1 MRAFKTVN
9 DQYIEPISFTVPR
22 RAETFQSDI
31 YPPAVGS
38 KPALSAEEWLAG
50 KEALPP
56 KIEFE
61 SIYEGGAPKEVPGD
75 YKPAAAPAPA
85 PAPVPKPAPKEPEP
99 APAARSPPPSM
110 KDQGQ
115 SMAAMA
121 SKFEDKEEV
130 EDDAS
135 SFEEISKPVQR
146 KVETKAQA
154 PTTTASA
161 PAPKPAAAPLKSP
174 SFATSPAVASP
185 TQPASSNAAGSG
197 SQTTLDQIRELLES
211 QSQQLVNLTGEVE
224 SLKKR
229 VGSGT
234 QDQSERIRQLELELE
249 TLRS

>member
-38 KPALSAEEWLAG
+38 KAALSAEDWLSG

-61 SIYEGGAPKEVPGD
+61 SIYEGGAPKEVPAD
-75 YKPAAAPAPA
+75 YKPVTSPAPA

-99 APAARSPPPSM
+99 APTPAARSPPPSI

-146 KVETKAQA
+146 KIE

-174 SFATSPAVASP
+174 AFAPSPAVSSP
-185 TQPASSNAAGSG
+185 AQPTSSNAAASG
-197 SQTTLDQIRELLES
+197 SETTLDQIRELLES

-224 SLKKR
+224 NLKKR

>member
-61 SIYEGGAPKEVPGD
+61 SIYEGAAPKEVPGD
-75 YKPAAAPAPA
+75 YKPAASPAPA
-85 PAPVPKPAPKEPEP
+85 PAPVSKPAPKEPEPAP

-146 KVETKAQA
+146 KVEPKAPA

-174 SFATSPAVASP
+174 SFAPSPAVSSP
-185 TQPASSNAAGSG
+185 AQPTSSSAAGSG
-197 SQTTLDQIRELLES
+197 SETTLDQIRELS
-211 QSQQLVNLTGEVE
+211 
-224 SLKKR
+224 
-229 VGSGT
+229 
-234 QDQSERIRQLELELE
+234 
-249 TLRS
+249 TLR